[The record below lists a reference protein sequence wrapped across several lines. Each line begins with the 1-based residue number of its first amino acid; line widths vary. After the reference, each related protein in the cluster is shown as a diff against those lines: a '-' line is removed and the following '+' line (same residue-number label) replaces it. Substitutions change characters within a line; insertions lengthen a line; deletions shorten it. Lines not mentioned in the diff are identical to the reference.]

1 MKLAVA
7 GMIAIGVILML
18 MLIGFFAGKSG
29 SGE

>member
-1 MKLAVA
+1 MRIAVVC
-7 GMIAIGVILML
+7 MIAIGVIL

>member
-1 MKLAVA
+1 MGIAVGCA
-7 GMIAIGVILML
+7 IAVGVIL

>member
-7 GMIAIGVILML
+7 GMIAIGVILKL